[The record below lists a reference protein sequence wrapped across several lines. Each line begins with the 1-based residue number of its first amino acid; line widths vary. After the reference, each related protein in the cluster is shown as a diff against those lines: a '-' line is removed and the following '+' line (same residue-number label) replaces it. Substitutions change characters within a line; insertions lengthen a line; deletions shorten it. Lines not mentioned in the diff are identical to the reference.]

1 MIDNKCRRVQLAI
14 KMIVGP
20 IRCRSVLIRYVC
32 FLVPAWL
39 SGLLY
44 CGQAGAAPALQIQS
58 GVVTRV
64 VDGDTVWV
72 KTSVAA
78 HPLKVRISGIDAP
91 EICQAGGGDARD
103 ALKQRVLG
111 QLVTISFKQYDS
123 YGRALASVAWHG
135 EDIGRWMV
143 VNGYAWSYRFRRSAG
158 PYAAEQSQAV
168 QLKRGIF
175 GMGGAQNPRTFR
187 KRHGSC
193 YS

>member
-1 MIDNKCRRVQLAI
+1 MLA
-14 KMIVGP
+14 P
-20 IRCRSVLIRYVC
+20 LT
-32 FLVPAWL
+32 
-39 SGLLY
+39 GLLY
-44 CGQAGAAPALQIQS
+44 LGQASAAPVMQTQS

-72 KTSVAA
+72 KTGFAV

-111 QLVTISFKQYDS
+111 QLVTVSFKQHDS
-123 YGRALASVAWHG
+123 YGRALASVTLQG
-135 EDIGRWMV
+135 EDVGRWMV

-158 PYAAEQSQAV
+158 PYALEQSQAV
-168 QLKRGIF
+168 QSRRGIF
-175 GMGGAQNPRTFR
+175 STGGAQNPRTFR

>member
-1 MIDNKCRRVQLAI
+1 MTDNKRPGRQSTAELIAAFTWCWTSLARF
-14 KMIVGP
+14 VSL
-20 IRCRSVLIRYVC
+20 SVLALLVVC
-32 FLVPAWL
+32 FF
-39 SGLLY
+39 
-44 CGQAGAAPALQIQS
+44 CDRAGAAPAMQIQS

-72 KTSVAA
+72 KTNFAA

-91 EICQAGGGDARD
+91 EICQAGGSGARD

-111 QLVTISFKQYDS
+111 QLVTVSFKQHDS
-123 YGRALASVAWHG
+123 YGRALASVAWQG

-168 QLKRGIF
+168 QQRRGIF
-175 GMGGAQNPRTFR
+175 STGRAQNPRTFR